1 MKFFRIGLQGALI
14 LALLVVTACTRET
27 NDYSLLLG
35 GDVMLARAGQSLFP
49 VNGNSPWGD
58 LAGIRSQY
66 PEAVFAANLES
77 PLGIVGEGSQPG
89 DMNLC
94 APPQGFDLLLQ
105 VDLTLLTRANNHAS
119 DCAVA
124 GEDQTGD
131 ILVENGIGGQDATIE
146 TIYELS
152 PGEEISFI
160 AVDAY
165 SQPVDLPVIS
175 SLIME
180 ARSSGRLV
188 VVSIHWGMEYQSGP
202 TRGQEELA
210 AGLVDAGA
218 DILWGHHPHV
228 LQRMEWM
235 TSSVDGHRALVMYS
249 LGNLLSDQWAVPD
262 ALKEAVIR
270 VRVRNGQIAAVELIP
285 LVLDHVTNHLL
296 LADGETGEWIEDRL
310 GIMDLEGE
318 GISVSVWNQPVH

>member
-14 LALLVVTACTRET
+14 LALLVITACTRDT

-58 LAGIRSQY
+58 LVDIRSQN
-66 PEAVFAANLES
+66 PDAVFAANLES
-77 PLGIVGEGSQPG
+77 PLGIIDEGSQPG

-94 APPQGFDLLLQ
+94 ALPQSADLLKQ
-105 VDLTLLTRANNHAS
+105 VDLNLLTRANNHEN
-119 DCAVA
+119 DCDLA

-131 ILVENGIGGQDATIE
+131 ILEENGIGGQDATIE
-146 TIYELS
+146 TIYKLS

-165 SQPVDLPVIS
+165 SQPVDLPAIS
-175 SLIME
+175 SLITE

-188 VVSIHWGMEYQSGP
+188 VVSIHWGMEYQAGP
-202 TRGQEELA
+202 TREQQELA
-210 AGLVDAGA
+210 ASLVDAGA

-235 TSSVDGHRALVMYS
+235 TSNVDGHRALVMYS

-262 ALKEAVIR
+262 TAKEAVIR

-285 LVLDHVTNHLL
+285 LVLDRVTNRLQ
-296 LADGETGEWIEDRL
+296 LAGGETGEWIEDRL
-310 GIMDLEGE
+310 AIMDLEGE
-318 GISVSVWNQPVH
+318 GVSVSVWNQSAH